1 MRHPSGRDTGPA
13 ARILRRGARSGRL
26 MHIEQIAARAGE
38 GVPWPE
44 WVPAEITE
52 AFTTAGVGQP
62 WAHQAAMAEHAH
74 GGSNVIISTP
84 AASGKSLG
92 YLLPALTATV
102 GGRTVLYL
110 APTRA
115 LAADQLRTI
124 QALGITGVCAAVVDG
139 DTHAADRERARTH
152 ANYLLTTPDMLHH
165 VLLPRHARWGE
176 FFGRLHYVIV
186 DECHG
191 YRGVFG
197 SHVAH
202 VFRRL
207 QRVAAHH
214 ARRHPARTRA
224 GTGPPGGLVF
234 LLASATISEPGNC
247 ARLLTGAEA
256 REITDSTAPRGP
268 LTFGLWEPPLTAAR
282 GEGGA
287 PVRRPATAEAATLLA
302 DLVAHDVRGLAFTRS
317 RRGAE
322 AVAIAARRALAGN
335 GRTVRRA
342 GAGTAARIASGK
354 VPGPAPGGQAP
365 VAATGA
371 LVPAVVNGK
380 QAAAAPAPGGAAGA
394 GLRVLTGPGRRIA
407 AYRSGYLPEDRR
419 ELEEALRTG
428 ALLGLA
434 ATTALELGVN
444 ICGLDAVLIAGWPG
458 SRAALWQQAGRAGRE
473 GQPAVAVLIARDD
486 PLDTYLVHHPEMLL
500 RQPVESTVLD
510 PQNPY
515 VLAPH
520 LCAAAAE
527 LPLTDA
533 DLELFGTSAGQ
544 AAQSLVDAGML
555 RRRGHRLYWTRRGR
569 GNGPGL
575 RGEGNYPV
583 KIVEKATGRLV
594 GTVDQ
599 PSAHILVHT
608 GAVYLHQGELYL
620 VTALD
625 LDDGVALVE
634 PGDPGYT
641 TSAREVT
648 GIDVVS
654 ELRRAS
660 WGAASVSFG
669 EVDVVRQ
676 VTSFTRRNPETGQ
689 PLGEE
694 VLDLPPRALRTRAVW
709 WTISAGQRE
718 NLMRRGVDLAGAA
731 HAAEHTAIGLLP
743 LFAACDRMDI
753 GGVSAD
759 LHPATGLLTV
769 FVYDGNAG
777 GAGFAERGFAVA
789 AAWLRATAEAI
800 HSCECQAGCPSCV
813 QSPKCGTGNEPLA
826 KDGALVLLETLLAGA
841 PANAAGPVTTAAS
854 VTTPGPLTTA
864 APVPPGRPATT
875 AGPVTTAGAVPT
887 GRPATAAGSG
897 GADEAYLTGEAS
909 GNGVHGRA
917 DKAAEHRE
925 LGDPVAAHRR

>member
-1 MRHPSGRDTGPA
+1 MRHPGGRDTVPA

-26 MHIEQIAARAGE
+26 MHVEEIAARPGE

-44 WVPAEITE
+44 WVPEQITL
-52 AFTTAGVGQP
+52 AFSGAGVLRP

-74 GGSNVIISTP
+74 RGSNVIIATP

-92 YLLPALTATV
+92 YLVPALTSV
-102 GGRTVLYL
+102 LCGSTVLYL

-115 LAADQLRTI
+115 LAADQVRAI
-124 QALGITGVCAAVVDG
+124 EALGIPGVCAAVVDG

-165 VLLPRHARWGE
+165 VLLPRHSRWGD

-202 VFRRL
+202 VLRRL
-207 QRVAAHH
+207 RRVAAQH
-214 ARRHPARTRA
+214 AGRHPARARMGVA
-224 GTGPPGGLVF
+224 PDGLVF
-234 LLASATISEPGNC
+234 LLASATVSEPGTC
-247 ARLLTGAEA
+247 ARLLTGQDAHA
-256 REITDSTAPRGP
+256 ITESTAPRGP

-287 PVRRPATAEAATLLA
+287 PVRRPATSEAATLLA
-302 DLVAHDVRGLAFTRS
+302 DLVSHDVRGLAFTRS

-322 AVAIAARRALAGN
+322 AVAIAARRTLAG
-335 GRTVRRA
+335 TSAAASQRA
-342 GAGTAARIASGK
+342 AARAAKRAAAQPAGSTAPSTAAAGLPAPA
-354 VPGPAPGGQAP
+354 VPAAGPAPESAR
-365 VAATGA
+365 
-371 LVPAVVNGK
+371 
-380 QAAAAPAPGGAAGA
+380 PGGAHAGEA
-394 GLRVLTGPGRRIA
+394 AQPGAVGVVDRPASTDRGRRVA

-419 ELEEALRTG
+419 QLEEELRAGT
-428 ALLGLA
+428 LLGLA

-458 SRAALWQQAGRAGRE
+458 SRAALWQQAGRAGRD

-500 RQPVESTVLD
+500 HQPVEATVLD
-510 PQNPY
+510 PGNPY

-527 LPLTDA
+527 LPLTEA
-533 DLELFGTSAGQ
+533 DLGLFGPSATSA
-544 AAQSLVDAGML
+544 AQDLVAAGML

-569 GNGPGL
+569 GHWPDL

-583 KIVEKATGRLV
+583 KIVEKGTGRLV
-594 GTVDQ
+594 GTVDR
-599 PSAHILVHT
+599 PSAHIFVHT

-620 VTALD
+620 VTELNFAE
-625 LDDGVALVE
+625 GVALVE
-634 PGDPGYT
+634 PGDPGYL

-654 ELRRAS
+654 ELQRVA
-660 WGAASVSFG
+660 WGPATVSFG

-694 VLDLPPRALRTRAVW
+694 TLDLPPRALRTRAVW
-709 WTISAGQRE
+709 WTISAGQRDE
-718 NLMRRGVDLAGAA
+718 LRRHGIDLAGAA

-743 LFAACDRMDI
+743 LFASCDRMDI

-759 LHPATGLLTV
+759 LHPATGQLTV

-789 AAWLRATAEAI
+789 QAWLRATAEAI
-800 HSCECQAGCPSCV
+800 QSCECQAGCPSCV
-813 QSPKCGTGNEPLA
+813 QSPKCGTGNEPLT
-826 KDGALVLLETLLAGA
+826 KDGAVLLLETLLAGA
-841 PANAAGPVTTAAS
+841 PAGGPAPLAGLMTGPGPVEAAS
-854 VTTPGPLTTA
+854 SVPG
-864 APVPPGRPATT
+864 AP
-875 AGPVTTAGAVPT
+875 AVP
-887 GRPATAAGSG
+887 
-897 GADEAYLTGEAS
+897 
-909 GNGVHGRA
+909 
-917 DKAAEHRE
+917 
-925 LGDPVAAHRR
+925 

>member
-1 MRHPSGRDTGPA
+1 MRHPSGRDAVPA

-26 MHIEQIAARAGE
+26 MHVEEIAARPGE

-44 WVPAEITE
+44 WVPGQITQ
-52 AFTTAGVGQP
+52 AFSGAGVTRP
-62 WAHQAAMAEHAH
+62 WAHQAAMAEHARQ
-74 GGSNVIISTP
+74 GRNVIISTP

-92 YLLPALTATV
+92 YLLPALTAV
-102 GGRTVLYL
+102 LRGSTVLYL

-115 LAADQLRTI
+115 LAADQARAI
-124 QALGITGVCAAVVDG
+124 QALGIPGVCAAVVDG
-139 DTHAADRERARTH
+139 DTHGADRERARTH

-165 VLLPRHARWGE
+165 VLLPRHSRWGE

-202 VFRRL
+202 VLRRL
-207 QRVAAHH
+207 RRVAAHH
-214 ARRHPARTRA
+214 ARRHPARARA
-224 GTGPPGGLVF
+224 GAAAPDGLVF
-234 LLASATISEPGNC
+234 LLASATVSEPGNC
-247 ARLLTGAEA
+247 ARLLTGQDAQA
-256 REITDSTAPRGP
+256 ITESTAPRGP

-287 PVRRPATAEAATLLA
+287 PVRRPATSEAATLLA

-322 AVAIAARRALAGN
+322 AVAIAARRTLAGTTAAASQRAAARAAKRAAGQATPASRAN
-335 GRTVRRA
+335 GA
-342 GAGTAARIASGK
+342 HAEGTAQ
-354 VPGPAPGGQAP
+354 PGAVT
-365 VAATGA
+365 VADRQGTAETSR
-371 LVPAVVNGK
+371 
-380 QAAAAPAPGGAAGA
+380 
-394 GLRVLTGPGRRIA
+394 RVA

-419 ELEEALRTG
+419 QLEEALRAGT
-428 ALLGLA
+428 LLGLA

-500 RQPVESTVLD
+500 HQPVEATVLD
-510 PQNPY
+510 PENPY

-527 LPLTDA
+527 LPLTEA
-533 DLELFGTSAGQ
+533 DLSLFGTSASD
-544 AAQSLVDAGML
+544 AAQDLVEAGML

-569 GNGPGL
+569 GHWPDL

-583 KIVEKATGRLV
+583 KIVEKGTGRLV

-599 PSAHILVHT
+599 PSAHIFVHT

-625 LDDGVALVE
+625 LAEGVALVE
-634 PGDPGYT
+634 PGDPGYV

-654 ELRRAS
+654 ELRQAS
-660 WGAASVSFG
+660 WGPATVSFG

-709 WTISAGQRE
+709 WTISAGQRDA
-718 NLMRRGVDLAGAA
+718 LRRRGVDLAGAA

-743 LFAACDRMDI
+743 LFASCDRMDI

-759 LHPATGLLTV
+759 LHPATGQLTV

-789 AAWLRATAEAI
+789 QAWLRATAEAI
-800 HSCECQAGCPSCV
+800 GSCECQAGCPSCV

-826 KDGALVLLETLLAGA
+826 KDGAVLLLETLLAGA
-841 PANAAGPVTTAAS
+841 PAAPALAA
-854 VTTPGPLTTA
+854 A
-864 APVPPGRPATT
+864 APAPTAPAATGPAAPQAPPA
-875 AGPVTTAGAVPT
+875 VTSP
-887 GRPATAAGSG
+887 
-897 GADEAYLTGEAS
+897 
-909 GNGVHGRA
+909 
-917 DKAAEHRE
+917 
-925 LGDPVAAHRR
+925 